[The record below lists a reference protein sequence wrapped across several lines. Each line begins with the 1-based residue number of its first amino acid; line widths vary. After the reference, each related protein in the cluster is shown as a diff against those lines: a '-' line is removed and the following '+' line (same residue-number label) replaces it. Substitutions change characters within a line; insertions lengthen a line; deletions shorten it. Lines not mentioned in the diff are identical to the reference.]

1 MQLQDAA
8 AELAKRDAS
17 VVAIVVDDGPTNA
30 KLAKRLGVGF
40 PILSDAD
47 LSATKAYGIEDAGK
61 DIALPATF
69 VIDRSGKLR
78 WLYVGDNPRD
88 RPIVS
93 SILDALDKAG

>member
-1 MQLQDAA
+1 MQLQDAK
-8 AELAKRDAS
+8 AELAGRNAS
-17 VVAIVVDDGPTNA
+17 VAAIVVDDAATNG
-30 KLAKRLGVGF
+30 KLAQRLDVDF

-47 LSATKAYGIEDAGK
+47 LATTKAYGIEDVGK

-69 VIDRSGKLR
+69 VIDREGKVR

-93 SILDALDKAG
+93 AVLSALDDAP